1 MDMVLREELDK
12 FVTVYLD
19 DILIFSRTEQ
29 EHEQH
34 LRWVLSKLR
43 EHHLHAKLKKSPFGL
58 NRLNYLGHILHDS
71 TIQMEPAKT
80 AAIDNWPTP
89 TSRKELQ
96 TFLGLANYI
105 AKLVHHFVTLAAP
118 LHQLLCKNVAW
129 AWTAQHD

>member
-1 MDMVLREELDK
+1 MDMVLCEELDK
-12 FVTVYLD
+12 FVTMYLD

-34 LRWVLSKLR
+34 LRWVLTKLR
-43 EHHLHAKLKKSPFGL
+43 EHHLHAKLKKSAFGL

-96 TFLGLANYI
+96 TFLGLANYY
-105 AKLVHHFVTLAAP
+105 AKFVRHFATLAAP
-118 LHQLLCKNVAW
+118 LH
-129 AWTAQHD
+129 

>member
-1 MDMVLREELDK
+1 MDMVLCEELDK
-12 FVTVYLD
+12 FVTMYLD

-34 LRWVLSKLR
+34 LRWVLTKLR
-43 EHHLHAKLKKSPFGL
+43 EHHLHAKLKKSAFGL

-96 TFLGLANYI
+96 TFLGLANY
-105 AKLVHHFVTLAAP
+105 
-118 LHQLLCKNVAW
+118 
-129 AWTAQHD
+129 